1 MNPNYSHNVFNK
13 PSHSGVVSLAFL
25 LLSWWSIVPTHW
37 VHHGV
42 SLHSHSSKPE
52 NHTFLSKTE
61 PTSAKLPEQHPAT
74 VLDQTCFA
82 LSIWNA
88 NPFFE
93 LSQHYLLRN
102 PGFPNQLLNKLEL
115 HLIPIYLLSQYLTRG
130 PPHFT
135 LA

>member
-1 MNPNYSHNVFNK
+1 MNQNYSLNVFNK

-25 LLSWWSIVPTHW
+25 LLSWWSIVPAHW

-52 NHTFLSKTE
+52 YHTHLSKTE
-61 PTSAKLPEQHPAT
+61 KPSANLPDQHPAT

-82 LSIWNA
+82 LGIWNA

-93 LSQHYLLRN
+93 LSQHYLLSN
-102 PGFPNQLLNKLEL
+102 PGFPNQLLNKLQL

-130 PPHFT
+130 PPHFY

>member
-1 MNPNYSHNVFNK
+1 MNSNCSLKFPNQAFRSRVL
-13 PSHSGVVSLAFL
+13 SLAFL

-52 NHTFLSKTE
+52 YHTHLSKTE
-61 PTSAKLPEQHPAT
+61 TTSANLPDQHPAT
-74 VLDQTCFA
+74 DLDQTCFA
-82 LSIWNA
+82 LGIWNS

-130 PPHFT
+130 PPHFY